1 MQKIRGLRNGILY
14 IYYTTIT
21 LLPIVV
27 VLVYAM
33 FVVRVVLLHRSILV
47 VNFEHIVTE
56 KTKVMKV
63 MERRQN
69 VPFIN
74 LF

>member
-1 MQKIRGLRNGILY
+1 MESSTFI
-14 IYYTTIT
+14 TTIT

-27 VLVYAM
+27 VLVCAI

-47 VNFEHIVTE
+47 VNFEHIVTK

-63 MERRQN
+63 MEKTTEC
-69 VPFIN
+69 P
-74 LF
+74 L

>member
-27 VLVYAM
+27 VLVCAI

-63 MERRQN
+63 MEKTTEYPLN
-69 VPFIN
+69 SSV
-74 LF
+74 